1 MNNLINTLA
10 LTSNLIVGNDD
21 QTKLTES
28 DLIIQQL
35 EVNRSDYIKADFIS
49 TKDEEIY
56 IKREHYSKKQQKVTK
71 ALKKKRIA
79 DKKKAKLE
87 KQRRINERRKQ
98 QRLEFLR
105 QQRLQKEKEEKL
117 EKYNQQLHK
126 NVTNETTNK
135 TTSSSNKT
143 QNPQKQLNN
152 STQKN
157 TVNVQSSS
165 KTYQIT
171 HYTASCSGCTGI
183 TSSGYNVRDT
193 IYFNGMRIVA
203 ADPSIPLGT
212 KLQVTYANGSSFTAI
227 VLDRG
232 GAIKG
237 NILDV
242 LVSSNEEA
250 YRLGRTSATVTIV
263 N

>member
-35 EVNRSDYIKADFIS
+35 NVNRSDYIKADFIS
-49 TKDEEIY
+49 VKNNEDY
-56 IKREHYSKKQQKVTK
+56 IKRDHYHKKQQATTK
-71 ALKKKRIA
+71 ELKKKRI
-79 DKKKAKLE
+79 DENRKRKLE
-87 KQRRINERRKQ
+87 RQRRINEQREKERLAIIHQ
-98 QRLEFLR
+98 QRIK
-105 QQRLQKEKEEKL
+105 KEKEMKL
-117 EKYNQQLHK
+117 EKYKQESRK
-126 NVTNETTNK
+126 SVTNETTKN
-135 TTSSSNKT
+135 TTSSSNNT
-143 QNPQKQLNN
+143 QSPQKQINN
-152 STQKN
+152 STQKK
-157 TVNVQSSS
+157 TQTVQSSS

-171 HYTASCSGCTGI
+171 HYTSGCNGCTGV
-183 TSSGYNVRDT
+183 TASGYSVRNT
-193 IYFNGMRIVA
+193 IYYNGMRIVA

-212 KLQVTYANGSSFTAI
+212 ILKVTYSSGYSFTAI

-242 LVSSNEEA
+242 LVGSKEEA
-250 YRLGRTSATVTIV
+250 YRLGRTSATVSIL